1 MLGGRCRHCGRRIS
15 LRYPLVELVTGLLF
29 FYFVSTLGPTAGAI
43 KMCVFT
49 AMLVAL
55 MFCDLEKRILP
66 DELTLGGAVVGLV
79 LALFVPVPDI
89 TASALLWVFGVELHG
104 ALRIPG

>member
-1 MLGGRCRHCGRRIS
+1 MLRGRCRHCGRRIS
-15 LRYPLVELVTGLLF
+15 ARYPLVELITGLLF
-29 FYFVSTLGPTAGAI
+29 FDFVATLGPTPAAI
-43 KMCVFT
+43 KMCIFT

-66 DELTLGGAVVGLV
+66 DELTVGGAVAGLV

-89 TASALLWVFGVELHG
+89 TGSALLWVFGWS
-104 ALRIPG
+104 